1 MSSQNDDV
9 FTLLECHVNLDIEGF
24 EDKDA
29 NGEPTGIKLPY
40 IVTIEE
46 GSREVLSIRRN
57 YAELD
62 PKKKKIQ
69 YFVHFKFLPGFGFYG
84 NGLIQMIGG
93 LSRTATQALRQLLD
107 AGTLS
112 NLPAGFKQRGIRIR
126 DDAQSIQPGEFRDV
140 DAPGGNLRDAFMPL
154 PYKEPSQTLLALMG
168 VVVQAGQRFASIA
181 DMQVGDG
188 NQQAAVGTTVALLE
202 RGSRVMSAIHK
213 RVYSSMKEEF
223 KLLAN
228 VFKLYLPPEYPYDVV
243 GGQRQ
248 IKQSDFD
255 DKVDII
261 PVADPN
267 IFSQTQRISIAQTE
281 LQLAMSNPQIHDMY
295 QVYRTMYAALG
306 IKDVDRIL
314 LKPDQPT
321 PKDPALEHIDALAG
335 KPFQAFPAQNHRA
348 HIVAHLSFMA
358 TNLAKNAPVV
368 MAALEKNIFEHISLM
383 GQEQVELEFRN
394 EIGQIAQMSQNPQMM
409 QNPQM
414 QAQLQNMQTQIEARK
429 AKIIAEA
436 MEEFMSEE
444 NKIMSVI
451 DNDPVAML
459 RSREL
464 DLRAK
469 ENAAKEQENKERI
482 NLDKMKTMMNQSTDD
497 RKLRQNEELAK
508 LRANTSLEKT
518 VLAAKLKNRF
528 PNQ

>member
-1 MSSQNDDV
+1 
-9 FTLLECHVNLDIEGF
+9 
-24 EDKDA
+24 
-29 NGEPTGIKLPY
+29 
-40 IVTIEE
+40 
-46 GSREVLSIRRN
+46 
-57 YAELD
+57 
-62 PKKKKIQ
+62 
-69 YFVHFKFLPGFGFYG
+69 
-84 NGLIQMIGG
+84 
-93 LSRTATQALRQLLD
+93 
-107 AGTLS
+107 
-112 NLPAGFKQRGIRIR
+112 
-126 DDAQSIQPGEFRDV
+126 
-140 DAPGGNLRDAFMPL
+140 
-154 PYKEPSQTLLALMG
+154 
-168 VVVQAGQRFASIA
+168 
-181 DMQVGDG
+181 
-188 NQQAAVGTTVALLE
+188 
-202 RGSRVMSAIHK
+202 
-213 RVYSSMKEEF
+213 
-223 KLLAN
+223 
-228 VFKLYLPPEYPYDVV
+228 
-243 GGQRQ
+243 
-248 IKQSDFD
+248 
-255 DKVDII
+255 
-261 PVADPN
+261 
-267 IFSQTQRISIAQTE
+267 
-281 LQLAMSNPQIHDMY
+281 
-295 QVYRTMYAALG
+295 
-306 IKDVDRIL
+306 
-314 LKPDQPT
+314 
-321 PKDPALEHIDALAG
+321 
-335 KPFQAFPAQNHRA
+335 
-348 HIVAHLSFMA
+348 MA